1 MNRIARL
8 MATNALQGWPRKK
21 KRGQRGRPGFLP
33 PAVKNMLERGFN
45 AMGPE
50 RKWVTDVTE
59 IKPMKA
65 SKYFLAFNALR

>member
-1 MNRIARL
+1 MHEDRTEETASMNRI
-8 MATNALQGWPRKK
+8 
-21 KRGQRGRPGFLP
+21 
-33 PAVKNMLERGFN
+33 AVKNMLERGFN